1 MGEQKKLLK
10 KAVLAGVGASTSVD
24 RVKNVLIDAMQDLV
38 KVGQELFDEL
48 ESKGQDKAD
57 NLQKEFKKIKEEAAR
72 RTLDTEKLVSTKVQ
86 GGTRKF
92 VKDAGLVTREELEE
106 VLDRLAALEEAV
118 HGTTEANGSEE
129 EGTAKKRGRKK
140 AQDVN

>member
-92 VKDAGLVTREELEE
+92 VKDAGLV
-106 VLDRLAALEEAV
+106 
-118 HGTTEANGSEE
+118 
-129 EGTAKKRGRKK
+129 
-140 AQDVN
+140 